1 MYDPYQHAEELGVTV
16 LHRPIRT
23 AHELWLPE
31 RNVVVVR
38 SGLRRIHDRS
48 ALAHGLAHAALGH
61 PDDRPKHEVQA
72 DRYAANR
79 LVNEDEAVA
88 VLRWT
93 EDPARIALELGVS
106 GRLWRVW
113 YNSWR
118 QQGGHL
124 GQGVA

>member
-1 MYDPYQHAEELGVTV
+1 MYDPYQHAAELGITV
-16 LHRPIRT
+16 LHRPLRT
-23 AHELWLPE
+23 THEMWLPE
-31 RNVVVVR
+31 HNIIVIRDR
-38 SGLRRIHDRS
+38 LRRVHDRT
-48 ALAHGLAHAALGH
+48 ALAHGIAHAALGH

-79 LVNEDEAVA
+79 LISEDEAVA
-88 VLRWT
+88 FMRWS
-93 EDPARIALELGVS
+93 DDSARIAAELGVT
-106 GRLWRVW
+106 GRIWRVW